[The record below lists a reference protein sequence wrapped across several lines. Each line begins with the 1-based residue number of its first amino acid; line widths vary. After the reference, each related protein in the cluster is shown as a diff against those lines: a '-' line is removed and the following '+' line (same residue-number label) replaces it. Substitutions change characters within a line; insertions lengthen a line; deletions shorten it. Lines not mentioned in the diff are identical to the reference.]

1 MKDGMFVVSEQENG
15 YFFARVAEVNQ
26 ESGIVLL
33 DEYDCTL
40 LPKRI
45 GMTELPIAIAKNR
58 YRVMT
63 EQEAETF
70 FRIMQNSGEQ
80 DLFNPDVQE
89 TFLMLKEKVQQNHI
103 FKIERSFLQ

>member
-45 GMTELPIAIAKNR
+45 GMTELPIATAENC
-58 YRVMT
+58 YRAMT
-63 EQEAETF
+63 EQETETF
-70 FRIMQNSGEQ
+70 FRIMRNNREQ
-80 DLFNPDVQE
+80 DLLNPDVQE
-89 TFLMLKEKVQQNHI
+89 TFLRLKEKVQQNHI